1 MSSRRS
7 DASEPDA
14 EGGGDLDLLVAPQGE
29 AALPPRGSPS
39 AALLAHNAPRS
50 EHDPELGAAGIAE
63 IVLHPVTGAFADPL
77 HELAFGAQFYRL
89 AFPFHAFLMGGTI
102 VLCALAIRAPPLDA
116 LPELRVSLGF
126 VLLFLALGMA
136 GRIWLHRS
144 LDSARSQRIGARAWT
159 CLIILM
165 GVWICWHSLDI
176 IRLCPA
182 TQEDRIAGIASL
194 AFALVNGTHGMAFLR
209 KCTLQGLMISYNLLE
224 LALCNKISQP
234 FIRTAP
240 LNSIAAHICSAVVT
254 HLGEMHLRYSYVE
267 KRRLGETLD
276 EDKRRL
282 EERNEQLRAEKERLM
297 YDVQRRTGRPLDDDD
312 GRSAICRGLKGEPS
326 STLGKAETSLRKIT
340 QIFYHIEDDS
350 GGSSDTRSLGLPS
363 GSPPPSL
370 PPGPPSTAGSAELLT
385 KTNKSSKSSE
395 PDHDHAPSHGQ
406 KNFSDTENVMP
417 GGHFFAGQTAAGV
430 VLLCEMKVVASGGTR
445 CIWVD
450 LGSEERMLL
459 MEALHASRCD
469 QYFHW
474 NATLA
479 RPRVVGRHGM
489 PVVLKTYLLTEAK
502 KGAELVAR
510 IEGSEHRLLGV
521 VAEGKGV
528 ALQALAAWIRRS
540 DEEATVPLP
549 PHVIQR
555 LASSGDSAAAAA
567 AAAAAA
573 PAALAA
579 ATALAALAAAPAAAA
594 AAASSSSDNNQRR
607 ADRKRAASE
616 DDPETSS
623 TTTMTPP

>member
-1 MSSRRS
+1 MS
-7 DASEPDA
+7 AAGGQSE
-14 EGGGDLDLLVAPQGE
+14 EGGGDLDLLVAQPRG
-29 AALPPRGSPS
+29 AALPQRGGPS
-39 AALLAHNAPRS
+39 AALLARNAPRS
-50 EHDPELGAAGIAE
+50 EHDPELGAASIAD
-63 IVLHPVTGAFADPL
+63 IVLHPVTGAFADPF

-89 AFPFHAFLMGGTI
+89 AFPFHAFLMGSII
-102 VLCALAIRAPPLDA
+102 VLCAWSVRAPPLDA
-116 LPELRVSLGF
+116 MPNFRVSLGI
-126 VLLFLALGMA
+126 VLLFFVLGMA
-136 GRIWLHRS
+136 GRILLHRS
-144 LDSARSQRIGARAWT
+144 LDLARSQRIGARVWT

-165 GVWICWHSLDI
+165 GVWICWHI
-176 IRLCPA
+176 EAIVHLCTA
-182 TQEDRIAGIASL
+182 TQEDRVAGLASL

-224 LALCNKISQP
+224 LFRCFSTPLTH
-234 FIRTAP
+234 TAP

-254 HLGEMHLRYSYVE
+254 HLGEMHLRYSYVARQVDAEE

-312 GRSAICRGLKGEPS
+312 GRSAIRRGLKGEPS
-326 STLGKAETSLRKIT
+326 STLGKAETALRKIT
-340 QIFYHIEDDS
+340 PIFYHTEDYS
-350 GGSSDTRSLGLPS
+350 SGSSETRSL

-385 KTNKSSKSSE
+385 KTNKSS
-395 PDHDHAPSHGQ
+395 DHAPSHAQ

-430 VLLCEMKVVASGGTR
+430 VLLCEMKVVASGDSR

-459 MEALHASRCD
+459 MEALHESRCD

-489 PVVLKTYLLTEAK
+489 PVALKTYLLAERE
-502 KGAELVAR
+502 KGVELVAR
-510 IEGSEHRLLGV
+510 IEGSEQRLVGV
-521 VAEGKGV
+521 VAEGKEV
-528 ALQALAAWIRRS
+528 ALQALAAWIRRP

-555 LASSGDSAAAAA
+555 LASSGD
-567 AAAAAA
+567 
-573 PAALAA
+573 
-579 ATALAALAAAPAAAA
+579 PAAAA
-594 AAASSSSDNNQRR
+594 AATADAVSRGAKLARR
-607 ADRKRAASE
+607 AE
-616 DDPETSS
+616 
-623 TTTMTPP
+623 

>member
-1 MSSRRS
+1 M
-7 DASEPDA
+7 
-14 EGGGDLDLLVAPQGE
+14 
-29 AALPPRGSPS
+29 PS
-39 AALLAHNAPRS
+39 
-50 EHDPELGAAGIAE
+50 
-63 IVLHPVTGAFADPL
+63 
-77 HELAFGAQFYRL
+77 
-89 AFPFHAFLMGGTI
+89 
-102 VLCALAIRAPPLDA
+102 
-116 LPELRVSLGF
+116 
-126 VLLFLALGMA
+126 
-136 GRIWLHRS
+136 
-144 LDSARSQRIGARAWT
+144 
-159 CLIILM
+159 
-165 GVWICWHSLDI
+165 
-176 IRLCPA
+176 
-182 TQEDRIAGIASL
+182 
-194 AFALVNGTHGMAFLR
+194 
-209 KCTLQGLMISYNLLE
+209 
-224 LALCNKISQP
+224 
-234 FIRTAP
+234 
-240 LNSIAAHICSAVVT
+240 
-254 HLGEMHLRYSYVE
+254 
-267 KRRLGETLD
+267 
-276 EDKRRL
+276 
-282 EERNEQLRAEKERLM
+282 
-297 YDVQRRTGRPLDDDD
+297 
-312 GRSAICRGLKGEPS
+312 
-326 STLGKAETSLRKIT
+326 
-340 QIFYHIEDDS
+340 
-350 GGSSDTRSLGLPS
+350 
-363 GSPPPSL
+363 
-370 PPGPPSTAGSAELLT
+370 
-385 KTNKSSKSSE
+385 
-395 PDHDHAPSHGQ
+395 
-406 KNFSDTENVMP
+406 
-417 GGHFFAGQTAAGV
+417 GHFFAGQTAAGV

-489 PVVLKTYLLTEAK
+489 PVVLKTYLLTEAN

-510 IEGSEHRLLGV
+510 IEGSEQRLLGV